1 MLTHLQRRLGALKIL
16 VGAAAIALCSAQVLA
31 GQHLHDTPVPQDLC
45 SICSF
50 SDSGSVPAPGGEQP
64 KAQLPELPS
73 YAREASHP
81 LITRPFENRLSRA
94 PPLS

>member
-50 SDSGSVPAPGGEQP
+50 SDSGSVLAPGGELP
-64 KAQLPELPS
+64 KARLPELPS
-73 YAREASHP
+73 HAREVSHP

>member
-1 MLTHLQRRLGALKIL
+1 MLSHLQRHLGALKIL
-16 VGAAAIALCSAQVLA
+16 VGVAAIALCSTQLLA

-50 SDSGSVPAPGGEQP
+50 SDSGSVLAGGGELP
-64 KAQLPELPS
+64 GAQLPETARD
-73 YAREASHP
+73 AREASNP
-81 LITRPFENRLSRA
+81 LLARPFERRLSRA